1 MSKKTFKGK
10 LDYVRQDDEDD
21 ALPNKGDADR
31 IGGLMAPNFCEGT
44 RRLAA
49 AREIPIDRIR
59 PDSNQPRT
67 SYRKEGIEEL
77 AETIRQIGIINPIQV
92 RYVESDDLFEII
104 SGERRF
110 RAAQ

>member
-31 IGGLMAPNFCEGT
+31 IGGLMAPNFFEGT

-59 PDSNQPRT
+59 PNSNQPRT